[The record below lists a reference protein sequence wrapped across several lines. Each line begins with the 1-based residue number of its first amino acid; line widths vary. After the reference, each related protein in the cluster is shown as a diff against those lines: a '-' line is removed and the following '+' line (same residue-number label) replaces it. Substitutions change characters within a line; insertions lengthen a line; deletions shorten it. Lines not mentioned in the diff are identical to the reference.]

1 MRYGALLVRLA
12 RFAESEAEFGM
23 GIELDPLST
32 VGTTN
37 LGLVY
42 FCKGDFAAA
51 DAQYRKTLQLDG
63 SNGPAHWL
71 LSRSL
76 WQEGKQDEAVNEIVT
91 ALNLDGNAPLAE
103 KIAAKSRTA
112 PPQEAIRL
120 LLYEWRDN
128 PPGTNPHN
136 LAYLSTYLDDREK
149 AMYWIERSL
158 DEHHPWTTW
167 IYAAPEF
174 ASLRDLPRFQQILR
188 NLNFVK

>member
-1 MRYGALLVRLA
+1 
-12 RFAESEAEFGM
+12 
-23 GIELDPLST
+23 
-32 VGTTN
+32 
-37 LGLVY
+37 
-42 FCKGDFAAA
+42 
-51 DAQYRKTLQLDG
+51 
-63 SNGPAHWL
+63 
-71 LSRSL
+71 
-76 WQEGKQDEAVNEIVT
+76 
-91 ALNLDGNAPLAE
+91 
-103 KIAAKSRTA
+103 TA
-112 PPQEAIRL
+112 PPQEAVRL